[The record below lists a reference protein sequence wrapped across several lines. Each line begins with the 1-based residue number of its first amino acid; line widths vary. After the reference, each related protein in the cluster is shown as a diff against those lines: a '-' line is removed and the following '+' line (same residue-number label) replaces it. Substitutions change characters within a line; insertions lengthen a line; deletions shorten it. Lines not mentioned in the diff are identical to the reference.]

1 MLNLD
6 DTKELLPSLL
16 SESLISSVFSPL
28 FVDGMV
34 VRLTLSKPD

>member
-16 SESLISSVFSPL
+16 SESLIATVFSPL